1 MSFQVRVKQNMQD
14 LDNRLAAFPQLNS
27 LEKNFG
33 VSKLYVFLTAAGIY
47 ALFLFLNWGGFLLT
61 NLLAF
66 AMPAFFSINA
76 IETTNKADDTQWLTY
91 YLVTSFLNVIEY
103 WSQLIL
109 YYVPVYWLLKA
120 IFLIWLALP
129 KFNGATII
137 YRHLIRPYITPH
149 VIRICKSVS
158 RQNAAPAPTASSF
171 AHTTATDIPPSI

>member
-1 MSFQVRVKQNMQD
+1 MEAALRTRQYRLLLVSCDFRNYSFYSNLFTNFFFQ
-14 LDNRLAAFPQLNS
+14 LAAFPQLNS

-109 YYVPVYWLLKA
+109 YYVRKCLN
-120 IFLIWLALP
+120 FLYLEA
-129 KFNGATII
+129 
-137 YRHLIRPYITPH
+137 
-149 VIRICKSVS
+149 
-158 RQNAAPAPTASSF
+158 
-171 AHTTATDIPPSI
+171 